1 MGFLKRLDLFRSINR
16 EQKDGTVFGALLTFA
31 TIILLIFFFSKELKL
46 FNEEKVNTTLHL
58 LNLKN
63 AVIQVEFDI
72 TIFKVKCEHLLV
84 SETHEYEEIRLE
96 KYDFEETGCQ
106 LKGIYYMQPMDN
118 EFTIKPDM
126 ASSIMDMMQG
136 NNPDGRKYR
145 IDFSHR
151 INKLQF
157 GRSSSGLTSLSLK
170 YPDMV
175 KVNPLSGHEFESK
188 EEGDGHSV
196 FLYELNI
203 VGAKVNGVQEMIY
216 HYNKNTINSNQ
227 IQPAITFLHDF
238 SPIAVSYD
246 EHTSRN
252 VLEFVT
258 YLFAILGGIL
268 AIIKFLHNLLMYCT
282 SSKKGIT
289 IDSVM
294 ELG

>member
-1 MGFLKRLDLFRSINR
+1 MGVLKKLDLFRSINR
-16 EQKDGTVFGALLTFA
+16 EQKDGTVFGALMTFA
-31 TIILLIFFFSKELKL
+31 TIILLVFFFSKELKL

-72 TIFKVKCEHLLV
+72 TVFKVKCEHLIV
-84 SETHEYEEIRLE
+84 SETHEYEDIQLN
-96 KYDFEETGCQ
+96 KYDYESSGCQ

-118 EFTIKPDM
+118 EFAIKPDM
-126 ASSIMDMMQG
+126 ASSIMDMMQADNSG
-136 NNPDGRKYR
+136 GEKYR

-157 GRSSSGLTSLSLK
+157 GRSSSGLTSLSRK
-170 YPDMV
+170 FPEMV
-175 KVNPLSGHEFESK
+175 KVNPLSGHEFMAK
-188 EEGDGHSV
+188 EEGEGHSM

-216 HYNKNTINSNQ
+216 HFNKNTINSKQ
-227 IQPAITFLHDF
+227 AQPAIVFLHDF

-282 SSKKGIT
+282 SSRKGIT
-289 IDSVM
+289 IESVM